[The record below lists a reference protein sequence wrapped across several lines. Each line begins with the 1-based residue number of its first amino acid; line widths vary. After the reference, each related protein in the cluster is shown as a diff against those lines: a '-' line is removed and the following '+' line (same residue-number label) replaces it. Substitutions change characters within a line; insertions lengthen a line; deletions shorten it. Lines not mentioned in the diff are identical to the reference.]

1 MLETTRPKLVGA
13 SVKRVEDPRLLTGQG
28 AYTDDFRPNG
38 MLHVGLVRSVHPFAR
53 IVHINTAEAK
63 RMPGVIGIFTA
74 ADIDGAAKPILATSK
89 MKEYRAVPLPILAK
103 DTVHHVGEAVVAV
116 VATSRYLAEDALR
129 KVEIDYEPLAAC
141 TDPEEATRPSAPLVH
156 PSLGSNIAL
165 AREFV
170 RGDVPAAMAAAQ
182 VRVKGRFRF
191 FRKAALALESRS
203 YLAEF
208 NGGRRELTLHTSTQ
222 VPGIVRESLAEL
234 LDLPGNSVR
243 VIAPD
248 VGGGFGAK
256 TSVYPEEILVCV
268 LARRLGKPVKY
279 TSDRLE
285 DLSSTSQAFDE
296 VIDAELGV
304 AADGTLLA
312 LSADVTGDVG
322 AYSVYPWTAAIEP
335 VQVVS
340 FLPGPYR
347 LANYLGKVRGVITPK
362 VPLGPYR
369 GVGRPVSTFVMERLI
384 DMAAVKLGIDPVAMR
399 LKNLVREDE
408 FPYKVA
414 SGIVWDR
421 SAFIEC
427 LDAACQ
433 KADYAA
439 LRTMQHAARAAGRW
453 IGIGIASYAELTG
466 IGSKIPA
473 APGMPVNTGTE
484 TATIRIDATGAVT
497 AIFGVASHGQGLET
511 TLAQIVAD
519 DLGVRM
525 EDIRIIQGD
534 TAGRAY
540 VTGTYASRS
549 TVLAGGAAKL
559 AAGAVREKVMLA
571 ASHLMEAAVEDLDA
585 SNGII
590 FVRGTD
596 RRMTFKELAR
606 KVYVEFSRLPKE
618 LQQELEATRLYDPVV
633 GTTSSASHIAM
644 VEVDP
649 ISYQVHVLRYVV
661 AEDCG
666 RVVNPM
672 IVEGQVH
679 GGVAQGIGAALLE
692 EVVYSEDGQ
701 LMTGSLMDYVLPS
714 ATGIPMMDVLHVEA
728 ESPSTLGGFRG
739 MGEGGTIGAP
749 AAIANAVSDALS
761 PLGIEINELPATP
774 ERIFRLVEQASK
786 QKR

>member
-1 MLETTRPKLVGA
+1 MPETTRPKLVGA
-13 SVKRVEDPRLLTGQG
+13 SVKRVEDPRLLAGLG
-28 AYTDDFRPNG
+28 AYTDDFRPTG
-38 MLHVGLVRSVHPFAR
+38 MLHVGLVRSVHPLAR
-53 IVHINTAEAK
+53 IVRIDTGEAK

-74 ADIDGAAKPILATSK
+74 SDLEGTAKPILATSK

-103 DTVHHVGEAVVAV
+103 DVVHHVGEAIVAV
-116 VATSRYLAEDALR
+116 VAESRYLAEDALR
-129 KVEIDYEPLAAC
+129 TVGVEYDPLPAC
-141 TDPEEATRPSAPLVH
+141 TDPEEAARPNAPLVH
-156 PSLGSNIAL
+156 PTLGSNIAL

-170 RGDVPAAMAAAQ
+170 RGDVPGAMASAH
-182 VRVKGRFRF
+182 VRIKARFRF

-208 NGGRRELTLHTSTQ
+208 NAGRREVTLHSSTQ

-296 VIDAELGV
+296 IIDAELGV

-340 FLPGPYR
+340 FMPGPYR
-347 LANYLGKVRGVITPK
+347 LSNYFGKVRGVITPK

-384 DMAAVKLGIDPVAMR
+384 DMAARKLGIDPVAMR

-408 FPYKVA
+408 FPYKAA
-414 SGIVWDR
+414 SGIIWDR

-427 LDAACQ
+427 LDLAC
-433 KADYAA
+433 KKLDYTA
-439 LRTMQHAARAAGRW
+439 LRDMQRRARAEGRW

-511 TLAQIVAD
+511 TLAQVVAD
-519 DLGVRM
+519 DLGVRL
-525 EDIRIIQGD
+525 EDIRVIQGD

-549 TVLAGGAAKL
+549 TVLAGGAAKM
-559 AAGAVREKVMLA
+559 AAGAVREQVMRV

-585 SNGII
+585 SNGLI

-606 KVYVEFSRLPKE
+606 KVYVEFARLPKD

-633 GTTSSASHIAM
+633 GTTSSAAHIAV

-649 ISYQVHVLRYVV
+649 ITYQVQVLRYAV

-666 RVVNPM
+666 RVINPM

-714 ATGIPMMDVLHVEA
+714 ATEIPEMDVLHVEA

-761 PLGIEINELPATP
+761 PLGIEVCELPATP
-774 ERIFRLVEQASK
+774 ERIYRLVQGARSK
-786 QKR
+786 IP

>member
-28 AYTDDFRPNG
+28 AYTDDFRPTG
-38 MLHVGLVRSVHPFAR
+38 MLHVGLVRSVHPLAR
-53 IVHINTAEAK
+53 IVRIDTTEA
-63 RMPGVIGIFTA
+63 RRLPGVVGIFTA
-74 ADIDGAAKPILATSK
+74 TDLEDAAKPILATSR

-103 DTVHHVGEAVVAV
+103 DMVHHVGEAVVAV
-116 VATSRYLAEDALR
+116 LAESRYLAEDALR
-129 KVEIDYEPLAAC
+129 KVEIEYDPLPAC
-141 TDPEEATRPSAPLVH
+141 TDPEEAARPNAPLVH
-156 PSLGSNIAL
+156 PTLGSNIAL

-170 RGDVPAAMAAAQ
+170 RGDVPAAMASVH
-182 VRVKGRFRF
+182 VRVKARFRF

-208 NGGRRELTLHTSTQ
+208 NTGRRELTLHSSTQ

-296 VIDAELGV
+296 IINAELGV

-340 FLPGPYR
+340 FMPGPYR

-384 DMAAVKLGIDPVAMR
+384 DMAARKLAIDPVQMR

-408 FPYKVA
+408 FPYKAA
-414 SGIVWDR
+414 SGIIWDR

-427 LDAACQ
+427 LDLAC
-433 KADYAA
+433 KKLDYTA
-439 LRTMQHAARAAGRW
+439 LRAMQKDARANGRW

-511 TLAQIVAD
+511 TLAQVVAD
-519 DLGVRM
+519 DLGVRL
-525 EDIRIIQGD
+525 EDIRVIQGD

-549 TVLAGGAAKL
+549 TVLAGGAAKM
-559 AAGAVREKVMLA
+559 AAGAVREQVMRV

-585 SNGII
+585 SNGLI

-606 KVYVEFSRLPKE
+606 KVYVEFARLPKD

-633 GTTSSASHIAM
+633 GTTSSAAHIAV

-649 ISYQVHVLRYVV
+649 ITFQVQVLKYAV

-666 RVVNPM
+666 RVINPM

-714 ATGIPMMDVLHVEA
+714 ATEIPDMDVLHVEA
-728 ESPSTLGGFRG
+728 ESPTTLGGFRG

-749 AAIANAVSDALS
+749 AAIANAMSDALA
-761 PLGIEINELPATP
+761 PLGIEVNELPATP
-774 ERIFRLVEQASK
+774 ERIYRLVEQARNK
-786 QKR
+786 HA

>member
-28 AYTDDFRPNG
+28 AYTDDFRLNG
-38 MLHVGLVRSVHPFAR
+38 MLHLGLVRSVHPFAR
-53 IVHINTAEAK
+53 IVRIDSAAAK

-74 ADIDGAAKPILATSK
+74 ADLEGAAKPILATSR
-89 MKEYRAVPLPILAK
+89 MKDYRAVPLPMLAK
-103 DTVHHVGEAVVAV
+103 AVVHHVGEAIVAV
-116 VATSRYLAEDALR
+116 VAESRYLAEDALR
-129 KVEIDYEPLAAC
+129 KVEIEYDPLPAC
-141 TDPEEATRPSAPLVH
+141 TDPEAAAQPGAPLVH

-170 RGDVPAAMAAAQ
+170 RGDVPAAMAAAHT
-182 VRVKGRFRF
+182 RVKARFRF
-191 FRKAALALESRS
+191 YRKAALALENRC

-208 NGGRRELTLHTSTQ
+208 NTGRRELTLHASTQ

-296 VIDAELGV
+296 IIDAELGV
-304 AADGTLLA
+304 AADGALLA
-312 LSADVTGDVG
+312 LRAEVTGDVG

-340 FLPGPYR
+340 FMPGPYR
-347 LANYLGKVRGVITPK
+347 LANYTGKVRGVITPK

-384 DMAAVKLGIDPVAMR
+384 DMAAVKLAIDPVQMR
-399 LKNLVREDE
+399 LKNLIRDDE
-408 FPYKVA
+408 FPYKAA
-414 SGIVWDR
+414 SGIIWDR

-427 LDAACQ
+427 LELAC
-433 KADYAA
+433 KKLDYPS
-439 LRTMQHAARAAGRW
+439 LRAMQEKARAAGRW

-511 TLAQIVAD
+511 TLAQVIAD
-519 DLGVRM
+519 DLGVRI
-525 EDIRIIQGD
+525 EDIRVIQGD

-540 VTGTYASRS
+540 ATGTYASRS

-559 AAGAVREKVMLA
+559 AAGAVREQVMRV

-585 SNGII
+585 SNGQI

-596 RRMTFKELAR
+596 RRMSFKELAR
-606 KVYVEFSRLPKE
+606 KVYVEFARLPKD
-618 LQQELEATRLYDPVV
+618 LQQELEATRLYDPIT
-633 GTTSSASHIAM
+633 GTTSCAAHIAI

-649 ISYQVHVLRYVV
+649 ITYQVQVLKYAV

-666 RVVNPM
+666 RVINPM

-714 ATGIPMMDVLHVEA
+714 ATEIPAMDVLHVEA
-728 ESPSTLGGFRG
+728 ESPTTLGGFRG

-749 AAIANAVSDALS
+749 AAIANAVSDALA
-761 PLGIEINELPATP
+761 PFGVEVNELPVTP
-774 ERIFRLVEQASK
+774 ERIYRLLEQIRNK
-786 QKR
+786 TN

>member
-1 MLETTRPKLVGA
+1 MLETARPKLVGA

-38 MLHVGLVRSVHPFAR
+38 MLHLGLVRSVHPFAR
-53 IVHINTAEAK
+53 IVRIDTAAAK
-63 RMPGVIGIFTA
+63 RMPGVINVFTA
-74 ADIDGAAKPILATSK
+74 ADLEGAAKPILATSR
-89 MKEYRAVPLPILAK
+89 MKDYRAVPLPILAK
-103 DTVHHVGEAVVAV
+103 DRVHYVGEAIVAV
-116 VATSRYLAEDALR
+116 VAESRYLAEDALR

-141 TDPEEATRPSAPLVH
+141 TDPVAAARPNAPLVH
-156 PSLGSNIAL
+156 PSLGSNIAFS
-165 AREFV
+165 REFV
-170 RGDVPAAMAAAQ
+170 RGDVPAAMTAAQ

-191 FRKAALALESRS
+191 FRKAPLALENRS
-203 YLAEF
+203 YLAKF
-208 NGGRRELTLHTSTQ
+208 NAGRRELTLHASTQ

-384 DMAAVKLGIDPVAMR
+384 DMAALKLGIDPVAMR
-399 LKNLVREDE
+399 LKNLVRQDE
-408 FPYKVA
+408 FPYKAA

-427 LDAACQ
+427 LDLACKQ
-433 KADYAA
+433 VDYAA
-439 LRTMQHAARAAGRW
+439 LRALQRDERAKGRW

-525 EDIRIIQGD
+525 EDIRVVQGD

-559 AAGAVREKVMLA
+559 AAGVVREKVMLA

-585 SNGII
+585 SNGVI

-606 KVYVEFSRLPKE
+606 KVYVEFARLPKE
-618 LQQELEATRLYDPVV
+618 LQQELEATRLYDPIV

-644 VEVDP
+644 IEVDP
-649 ISYQVHVLRYVV
+649 VSYQVRVLQYVV

-714 ATGIPMMDVLHVEA
+714 ATEIPMMDVLHVEA
-728 ESPSTLGGFRG
+728 ESPTTLGGFRG

-761 PLGIEINELPATP
+761 PFGIEINELPATP
-774 ERIFRLVEQASK
+774 ERIFRLMEQARK
-786 QKR
+786 LER